1 MTLTELMQAM
11 HAEPGLVRS
20 TVTDDWLQGR
30 SAFGGLQG
38 AFALWAMRTLVPAS
52 TPLRAF
58 QMTFIAPVSAG
69 DVATRARVLRAGKNT
84 MHVEARIE
92 DGDDVLAHAI
102 AIFGS
107 SRESMVRHEL
117 PHPTPSP
124 TVGGTRL
131 PFVPNVVPNFMQH
144 FDVRLLDGALPFSG
158 SAATRNVFDLGMDE
172 SGNATETHLLAIA
185 DFVPP
190 VALSWVPKPTPGS
203 SMTWMLEVL
212 DQNFAAQPLK
222 RWRVDSEMIAA
233 RDGYTSQSTVI
244 YAPNG
249 VATVLSRQSMALFG

>member
-1 MTLTELMQAM
+1 MTLTELMHAM

-20 TVTDDWLQGR
+20 TVSDDWLQGR

-52 TPLRAF
+52 MPLRTF
-58 QMTFIAPVSAG
+58 QMTFIAPVGAG
-69 DVATRARVLRAGKNT
+69 DAVTRAHVLRAGKNT

-92 DGDDVLAHAI
+92 HGGELLAHAI

-107 SRESMVRHEL
+107 PRESIVRREL
-117 PHPTPSP
+117 PHPTPTP

-144 FDVRLLDGALPFSG
+144 FNVRLLEGALPFSG
-158 SAATRNVFDLGMDE
+158 SSVARNVFDLGMDD
-172 SGNATETHLLAIA
+172 SGNATETHLLAVA

-190 VALSWVPKPTPGS
+190 VALSWMPKPTPGS

-212 DQNFAAQPLK
+212 DQNFATQPLQ

-249 VATVLSRQSMALFG
+249 TATVLSRQSMVIFG

>member
-1 MTLTELMQAM
+1 M
-11 HAEPGLVRS
+11 PS
-20 TVTDDWLQGR
+20 
-30 SAFGGLQG
+30 
-38 AFALWAMRTLVPAS
+38 
-52 TPLRAF
+52 
-58 QMTFIAPVSAG
+58 
-69 DVATRARVLRAGKNT
+69 
-84 MHVEARIE
+84 
-92 DGDDVLAHAI
+92 

-107 SRESMVRHEL
+107 SRESIVRREL
-117 PHPTPSP
+117 PRPVPSP

-144 FDVRLLDGALPFSG
+144 FNVRLLDGALPFSG
-158 SAATRNVFDLGMDE
+158 SSVTRNVFDLGMDE
-172 SGNATETHLLAIA
+172 SGNATETHLLALA

-190 VALSWVPKPTPGS
+190 VALSWMPKPTPGS

-212 DQNFAAQPLK
+212 DQNFATQPLQ

-249 VATVLSRQSMALFG
+249 MATVLSRQSMVVFG

>member
-1 MTLTELMQAM
+1 MTLTELSQAM

-20 TVTDDWLQGR
+20 TVGDDWLQGR

-52 TPLRAF
+52 MPLRTF
-58 QMTFIAPVSAG
+58 QMTFIAPVGAG
-69 DVATRARVLRAGKNT
+69 EVLTHARVARAGKNT

-92 DGDDVLAHAI
+92 NGDELLAHAI

-107 SRESMVRHEL
+107 ARESIVRRDL
-117 PHPTPSP
+117 PRAPETNAA
-124 TVGGTRL
+124 GTRL
-131 PFVPNVVPNFMQH
+131 PFVPNVVPNFMQQ
-144 FDVRLLDGALPFSG
+144 FDVRLLDGGLPFSG
-158 SAATRNVFDLGMDE
+158 SHVARNVFDLGMKD
-172 SGNATETHLLAIA
+172 SGNATEAHLIALA

-190 VALSWVPKPTPGS
+190 VALSWMPKPAPGS

-212 DQNFAAQPLK
+212 DQDFTTQPLQG
-222 RWRVDSEMIAA
+222 WRVDSEMIAA

-244 YAPNG
+244 YAPSG
-249 VATVLSRQSMALFG
+249 TATVLSRQSMLVFG